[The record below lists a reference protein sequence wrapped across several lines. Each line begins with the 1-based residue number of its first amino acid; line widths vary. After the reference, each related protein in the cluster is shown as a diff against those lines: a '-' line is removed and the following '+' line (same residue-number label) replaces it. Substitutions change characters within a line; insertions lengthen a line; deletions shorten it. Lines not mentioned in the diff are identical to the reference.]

1 MVLEWLV
8 PKEKEFY
15 DFFEGLAA
23 KVVEA
28 GEKQNEILKNYSAER
43 IKEDAKEIKKI
54 EHEADEIAAK
64 IYNKAHRSFMTPIDI
79 EYIVGLTNALDNIV
93 DRIEKFVSMCDVF
106 ELKNVDA
113 HMLKFG
119 NLLKEI
125 SPIVQEIVSYLR
137 NAEKNKEKIREAC
150 NKLMEKEREGDE
162 IYKEATRALFKS
174 SDAVY
179 ILKMKEI
186 YKVLE
191 DATDA
196 CRSVANEASD
206 IIAKLA

>member
-1 MVLEWLV
+1 
-8 PKEKEFY
+8 
-15 DFFEGLAA
+15 LAG

-28 GEKQNEILKNYSAER
+28 TEKQEKILKNYSLAR
-43 IKEDAKEIKKI
+43 IKEDAKEVKKI

-64 IYNKAHRSFMTPIDI
+64 IYNKAHKSFMTPIDL
-79 EYIVGLTNALDNIV
+79 EYIIGLTNALDNIV
-93 DRIEKFVSMCDVF
+93 DKIEKFVSMCDVF
-106 ELKNVDA
+106 ELKNVDEY
-113 HMLKFG
+113 MLKFG
-119 NLLKEI
+119 NLLKET
-125 SPIVQEIVSYLR
+125 SLIVQELVSYLR
-137 NAEKNKEKIREAC
+137 NAEKNKGKISEAC

-162 IYKEATRALFKS
+162 IHKEATRALFKS
-174 SDAVY
+174 SDVIY